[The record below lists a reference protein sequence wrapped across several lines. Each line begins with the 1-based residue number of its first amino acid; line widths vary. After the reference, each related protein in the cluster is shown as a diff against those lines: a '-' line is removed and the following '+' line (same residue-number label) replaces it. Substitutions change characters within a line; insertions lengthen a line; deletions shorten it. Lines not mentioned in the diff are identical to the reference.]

1 MVVAL
6 LGFFRGHVEVHPVKD
21 HQVQDRLGVVI
32 CFQGWRAEFFSRI
45 YDCYQSFAD
54 FHFVSPQIEE
64 KEEIGDLV
72 P

>member
-1 MVVAL
+1 MVEAL

-21 HQVQDRLGVVI
+21 NQVQDRLGVVV
-32 CFQGWRAEFFSRI
+32 CSQGWRAEFFSCI

-64 KEEIGDLV
+64 KAGIGNSV